1 MALTSGEAQPV
12 VVKTGGGNL
21 RSYRA
26 QIIWTNCR
34 KTCINPPR
42 VSHRIPIQ
50 APSLEGVFHSCGGTM
65 RRRLVTCS
73 SAAVVL
79 AVMLCP
85 AVNHARPGAP
95 QPASPRAA
103 ASPAAPEAHPE
114 IRAAIR
120 ALETAKHHLQSG
132 AHDFGGHRAKAL
144 EHVNQALEECHAA
157 LQADKK

>member
-1 MALTSGEAQPV
+1 
-12 VVKTGGGNL
+12 
-21 RSYRA
+21 
-26 QIIWTNCR
+26 
-34 KTCINPPR
+34 
-42 VSHRIPIQ
+42 
-50 APSLEGVFHSCGGTM
+50 M
-65 RRRLVTCS
+65 RRRLVSWS

-85 AVNHARPGAP
+85 AMIQARPGAP
-95 QPASPRAA
+95 QPASPSAA

-120 ALETAKHHLQSG
+120 ALENARQHLQAG